1 MTHTTTQ
8 TSKTIT
14 TKLPQSVQRILN
26 NYDINDLL
34 TRTIPKDYHISDTGL
49 EIYKKTTKFDTL
61 TTIELNDEAV
71 SKLKSFADNYPN
83 YKQSE
88 VLSYLIDMVC
98 DLSKIHTNDI
108 SEALNKYYKI
118 SETDKTRWTTIL
130 DAYADSL
137 YYPTERKNNKR
148 RNNTS
153 RRFNRRKSSI
163 FSNIK

>member
-49 EIYKKTTKFDTL
+49 EIYKKKTTKGDTL

-98 DLSKIHTNDI
+98 DLSKIHTKDI
-108 SEALNKYYKI
+108 AEALNQYYNI
-118 SETDKTRWTTIL
+118 AETDKIRWTTIL

-148 RNNTS
+148 RKICFAFS
-153 RRFNRRKSSI
+153 FRRG
-163 FSNIK
+163 